1 LISQSIQRT
10 KPAELSFLGADPQG
24 QRISLKHLEEFITM
38 KRPALLIGV
47 SLWLTFSCCGQHL
60 VQAKSPS
67 KAGPAPETSLNE
79 SFHPHELA
87 KVAVIAFTEVRK
99 RQVQSD
105 QQRLVEDLFVQALL
119 QRGHVVV
126 ARSDIKSVLTE
137 QSLATSGLTDSNAA
151 AVGKLLNVPAVL
163 VVRITEYAT
172 ENQREKRKNSNVRLG
187 QVTVGAQLVSVE
199 TGEIWWQGNHTAS
212 EVISGNGELPVVLAK
227 VTGRLAMA
235 FPAKI
240 AKANPYDPKDIH
252 KLALVMVGETR
263 RRNINLGV
271 GSDYQGS
278 GEDKLKRFVEDKLG
292 VALGNKG
299 YVLVSRSDLQ
309 AVMEEK
315 RFQQSGLTE
324 ENVSDFGKLLNV
336 PAVMVVRIT
345 ECGAD
350 SVQNVTVATAALG
363 ARLVSVETG
372 EILWC
377 RTWIESQKV
386 RGKLDTTQLLAKVAK
401 KIGDAFPSKHS
412 AKRVAAPASDEPR

>member
-1 LISQSIQRT
+1 MADDVLVRSVPGPSEVSFEGEARHPRPQQMNPFILTNSRSSLSLLSRRSEIDRIQT
-10 KPAELSFLGADPQG
+10 
-24 QRISLKHLEEFITM
+24 
-38 KRPALLIGV
+38 
-47 SLWLTFSCCGQHL
+47 
-60 VQAKSPS
+60 
-67 KAGPAPETSLNE
+67 
-79 SFHPHELA
+79 
-87 KVAVIAFTEVRK
+87 
-99 RQVQSD
+99 D
-105 QQRLVEDLFVQALL
+105 QQRLVEDLFVQTLL

-137 QSLATSGLTDSNAA
+137 QSLANSGLTDSDAA

-163 VVRITEYAT
+163 VVRITEYASD
-172 ENQREKRKNSNVRLG
+172 NQRNTKRNSNVRLG

-199 TGEIWWQGNHTAS
+199 TGEIWWQGTHTAS
-212 EVISGNGELPVVLAK
+212 EAISGNGELPLVLAK

-235 FPAKI
+235 FPAKT

-263 RRNINLGV
+263 RRNNNLGGV
-271 GSDYQGS
+271 GSDFQGS
-278 GEDKLKRFVEDKLG
+278 SEDKLKRFVEDKLG
-292 VALGNKG
+292 VVLGNKG

-309 AVMEEK
+309 AVMQEK

-324 ENVSDFGKLLNV
+324 ENVSEFGKLLNV

-345 ECGAD
+345 ECGSD
-350 SVQNVTVATAALG
+350 NVQNATVATAALG

-386 RGKLDTTQLLAKVAK
+386 GGKLNTTQVLSKVAK

-412 AKRVAAPASDEPR
+412 AKRTAAPASDEPR